1 MTESERKLI
10 NPDGTR
16 LDGRSKTDIRETSI
30 EAGVSSRADGS
41 ALIKMGN
48 NIILAVVHGPR
59 ELHPKHLVNPNKA
72 VIRCTYR
79 MATFSV
85 GDRKRPAPS
94 RREREISKVMT
105 ESLESVVLTHLYPR
119 SAIDVFV
126 QVLQADG
133 GTRCAALS
141 AASVAV
147 ADAGIPMR
155 DLIAGCAAGI
165 IEDQVVV
172 DLADYEDKE
181 GTGDVP
187 LGYAPSVD
195 EVSLLQM
202 DGNFTKEQL
211 LESVELA
218 KEGCRQVYLIQREA
232 LKKKYSDI
240 REEVAEEIVEE
251 AIELKENIEED
262 QADITDFMEEEEEE
276 EDFIDYGDDDEE
288 DDEKVVDDLLEPTTF
303 FEEE

>member
-1 MTESERKLI
+1 
-10 NPDGTR
+10 
-16 LDGRSKTDIRETSI
+16 
-30 EAGVSSRADGS
+30 
-41 ALIKMGN
+41 
-48 NIILAVVHGPR
+48 
-59 ELHPKHLVNPNKA
+59 
-72 VIRCTYR
+72 

-85 GDRKRPAPS
+85 SDRKRPAPS

-105 ESLESVVLTHLYPR
+105 DSLESVVLTHLYPR

-141 AASVAV
+141 AASVAI

-165 IEDQVVV
+165 IEDQVVL

-187 LGYAPSVD
+187 LGYSPSVD

-202 DGNFTKEQL
+202 DGSFTKEQL
-211 LESVELA
+211 VEAVELA
-218 KEGCRQVYLIQREA
+218 KEGCRQVYAIQREA

-251 AIELKENIEED
+251 AIDLEQEIEKSED
-262 QADITDFMEEEEEE
+262 LDNDQEEEFIDYGTEDEKDEKVDIMDYMEEEDVEDEKEEVE
-276 EDFIDYGDDDEE
+276 DDFIDYGNNDEN
-288 DDEKVVDDLLEPTTF
+288 DVKDEKIVDDLLKPTTS